1 MKAYIFPGQGSQFPG
16 MGYELYKASNKAKD
30 LFNKANYILGFNIC
44 DIMFGDDDEAL
55 KQTNV
60 TQPSIFIHS
69 VILSEMLDYKF
80 KPDVVAGHSL
90 GEFSALVAAKYLSF
104 EDGLRL
110 VSRRAKAMQIACE
123 KQPSSMAAIIGLE
136 DMIVEKVCE
145 KIADIVVPA
154 NYNCNGQIVIS
165 GTNKGIDIACA
176 ELSKIGARRAL
187 KLPVGGAFHSP
198 IMESA
203 KIELE
208 NAIDETNF
216 SQGICPIYQNVC
228 GDSINNPK
236 KIKQNL
242 KLQLTSSVKWTQ
254 TMNNMI
260 KGGVNE
266 VIEVGPGKVL
276 QGLFKKTDRAIT
288 TYSAEL

>member
-1 MKAYIFPGQGSQFPG
+1 MVICLELNLVVFPKNCISRFFNLSAAIAKIIGCDPNLPKNAASICKADLSSE

-145 KIADIVVPA
+145 KIDDIVVPA

-176 ELSKIGARRAL
+176 SWFILSRK
-187 KLPVGGAFHSP
+187 
-198 IMESA
+198 
-203 KIELE
+203 
-208 NAIDETNF
+208 
-216 SQGICPIYQNVC
+216 
-228 GDSINNPK
+228 
-236 KIKQNL
+236 
-242 KLQLTSSVKWTQ
+242 
-254 TMNNMI
+254 
-260 KGGVNE
+260 
-266 VIEVGPGKVL
+266 
-276 QGLFKKTDRAIT
+276 
-288 TYSAEL
+288 